1 MASLVGIVVLKQS
14 AGFRQGKA
22 QTLAA
27 QNKFQSDSVLETVD
41 TGLATTPGFEQ
52 PLIFIEADAAG
63 GDIKFL

>member
-1 MASLVGIVVLKQS
+1 MAALVGIVEFKQS

-41 TGLATTPGFEQ
+41 TSLTTTPGFEQ
-52 PLIFIEADAAG
+52 T
-63 GDIKFL
+63 